1 LIPLKINEY
10 LKNTAM
16 VVTSFIAENTMKK
29 LLLLILS
36 FMLVACAR
44 GPVFEALSISE
55 DDAVVYIYRPNN
67 VWSNCCVGP
76 KILINGEES
85 GVLGNGAYLAYRL
98 PAGNQQI
105 TAHNAAF
112 GFYRIN
118 LDIELEAGKE
128 YFIQWYKGV
137 VLESDV
143 LAHASRGDNNLVQM
157 QADVGLSDISHLTLS
172 Q

>member
-1 LIPLKINEY
+1 
-10 LKNTAM
+10 
-16 VVTSFIAENTMKK
+16 MKK
-29 LLLLILS
+29 LLLLTLLL
-36 FMLVACAR
+36 MLVACAR
-44 GPVFEALSISE
+44 GPIFEALAINE

-67 VWSNCCVGP
+67 VWSNCCTGP

-98 PAGNQQI
+98 SAGNNKI
-105 TAHNAAF
+105 TAHNAEF

-118 LDIELEAGKE
+118 LEIELEAGKE
-128 YFIQWYKGV
+128 YFIQWYQGV

-157 QADVGLSDISHLTLS
+157 QADIGLSEINNLTLS
-172 Q
+172 E